1 MKYTERMVR
10 GDVASDH
17 IVQLFDGPETLVES
31 VATYVTD
38 GLLEGS
44 TLLVVMSA
52 THWDRV
58 LTRLDA
64 SDISVPD
71 ALASGSLVV
80 LDAAAALAQ
89 LMRNGAPDAERFDA
103 RVGALVRR
111 LVGRGRPLR
120 VYGEMV
126 DILAA
131 RGDFRL
137 AQELEALWNTFGE
150 HTRFTLFLSS
160 TPSGP

>member
-1 MKYTERMVR
+1 MVR

-44 TLLVVMSA
+44 TLLVGMSA

-64 SDISVPD
+64 SDLSVPD
-71 ALASGSLVV
+71 ALASG
-80 LDAAAALAQ
+80 
-89 LMRNGAPDAERFDA
+89 
-103 RVGALVRR
+103 
-111 LVGRGRPLR
+111 
-120 VYGEMV
+120 
-126 DILAA
+126 
-131 RGDFRL
+131 
-137 AQELEALWNTFGE
+137 
-150 HTRFTLFLSS
+150 
-160 TPSGP
+160 

>member
-1 MKYTERMVR
+1 
-10 GDVASDH
+10 
-17 IVQLFDGPETLVES
+17 
-31 VATYVTD
+31 
-38 GLLEGS
+38 
-44 TLLVVMSA
+44 
-52 THWDRV
+52 
-58 LTRLDA
+58 
-64 SDISVPD
+64 
-71 ALASGSLVV
+71 
-80 LDAAAALAQ
+80 
-89 LMRNGAPDAERFDA
+89 MRNGAPDAERFDA

-150 HTRFTLFLSS
+150 HTRFTLFCGYSAINFGDPRSLEALRLICRAHSHVRS
-160 TPSGP
+160 EPGDPLATFLLESADPEPIRTLI